1 MKHIGMMVVALSS
14 ALAAC
19 SDQSVTAPATAT
31 AANVAP
37 FQSAA
42 PGRGVEGRYIVVLN
56 DGADAR
62 GLAKALGAN
71 PRWVYTSALNGFSA
85 ELSPGQ
91 LTAVLHHRDVAY
103 VEQDQTARAAA
114 TQLSAPWGLDRIDQR
129 TLPLSGSYSYN
140 VSGSGVTAYII
151 DSGIEFSHPA
161 LAGSS
166 WNAWDAWPGGPG
178 TDCNGHGTHVAG
190 IVGGNT
196 TYGTAKGSP
205 VLGVKVMGC
214 SGTGIVSDIIAGTD
228 WVRLNRA
235 NPAVASMALTTPY
248 SAALNT
254 AVTNLVNSGVF
265 VAVAAGDGNVSA
277 CNLSPASAA
286 AAFTVAASDAS
297 DWRWAN
303 SNYGTCVDM
312 YAPGVNIPSLWLGG
326 TTATAS
332 GSSQA
337 AAFVTGVAAL
347 YKGQFGQVSSLTISS
362 WLIRNA
368 TLDVIKGNASGTYN
382 RLLWKGV
389 L

>member
-1 MKHIGMMVVALSS
+1 MKHISTMAVALSVC

-19 SDQSVTAPATAT
+19 SDQTVTSPATASN
-31 AANVAP
+31 AAP

-42 PGRGVEGRYIVVLN
+42 PGHGVEGRYIVVLN

-62 GLAKALGAN
+62 GLAAALGVN
-71 PRWVYTSALNGFSA
+71 PRSVYTSALNGFSA
-85 ELSPGQ
+85 ALSPGQ
-91 LTAVLHHRDVAY
+91 LRAALHHPDVAY

-129 TLPLSGSYSYN
+129 NLPLSGSYTYN

-151 DSGIEFSHPA
+151 DSGIEFTHPSF
-161 LAGSS
+161 AGKA
-166 WNAWDAWPGGPG
+166 WNAHDVFGGSG

-196 TYGTAKGSP
+196 VYGTAKGSP
-205 VLGVKVMGC
+205 VLAVKVLDCAGN
-214 SGTGIVSDIIAGTD
+214 GTVADVIAGTD

-235 NPAVASMALTTPY
+235 NPAVANMSLTTPY

-254 AVTNLVNSGVF
+254 AVTNLVNAGVF
-265 VAVAAGDGNVSA
+265 VAVAAGDGNVPA
-277 CNLSPASAA
+277 CNLSPASAS
-286 AAFTVAASDAS
+286 AAFTVAASDAG
-297 DWRWAN
+297 DWRWAS
-303 SNYGTCVDM
+303 SNYGSCVDM
-312 YAPGVNIPSLWLGG
+312 YAPGVDIPSLWLGG
-326 TTATAS
+326 TTATQS

-337 AAFVTGVAAL
+337 SAFAAGVAAL
-347 YKGQFGQVSSLTISS
+347 YKGQYGQVTSATITT
-362 WLIRNA
+362 WLINNA
-368 TLDVIKGNASGTYN
+368 TLNVIKGNASGTYN